1 MASLGCCE
9 LVKGF
14 FHSFF
19 SRWLVPIDHLTI
31 FFDEVTKMVRFFDI
45 FFSGL
50 ALIVL
55 SPLLIIITLVLKLS
69 GEGEIFFL
77 QDRVGKNRNLFKV
90 FKFATMLK
98 DSPHIATDTV
108 TIKNDPR
115 VLPTGKFLRK
125 TKINELPQLLNV
137 FIGHMSLV
145 GPRPQAPRCFDA
157 FPVESQDIIVQVKP
171 GLSGIGPIVFRGEED
186 ILEGHSG
193 TLDFYDNIIGPYK
206 GKVEA
211 WYVGNQNLLVYFS
224 LILLTVWVVLFSKS
238 DLIWRLY
245 KDLPSPPDI
254 LKKDLNFPG

>member
-1 MASLGCCE
+1 ML
-9 LVKGF
+9 
-14 FHSFF
+14 
-19 SRWLVPIDHLTI
+19 I
-31 FFDEVTKMVRFFDI
+31 RFFDVLL
-45 FFSGL
+45 SGL

-55 SPLLIIITLVLKLS
+55 SPLLIPIVLFLKFS

-77 QDRVGKNRNLFKV
+77 QERVGKNREMFKL

-98 DSPHIATDTV
+98 NSPSMGTGTV
-108 TIKNDPR
+108 TMKNDPR
-115 VLPTGKFLRK
+115 VLPAGKFLRK

-193 TLDFYDNIIGPYK
+193 TLDFYDNVIGPYK
-206 GKVEA
+206 GDVEA
-211 WYVGNQNLLVYFS
+211 WYVGKRGLIAYFS
-224 LILLTVWVVLFSKS
+224 LILLTVWVVLFPKS
-238 DLIWRLY
+238 DLVWRLFN
-245 KDLPSPPDI
+245 DLPSPPDI
-254 LKKDLNFPG
+254 LKKDLNFPD